1 MDEDRGEKES
11 QFHTGKVLEAQG
23 AVVPNSQWHL
33 WGWDSY
39 RGTGL
44 PELYHQSV
52 AGLRSEPRASDPGP
66 CSGQALLSTPPCQE
80 LLENLCPVFARM
92 ACIWY
97 LDTKERL
104 HHWLM
109 PHVHFCCAS
118 LSITDSN
125 PIRGLFEISTARCPS
140 AVKALPLFP
149 SFDK

>member
-80 LLENLCPVFARM
+80 LLENLRPVFARM

-104 HHWLM
+104 HLIDATCPLLLCFSQHHWLQSHQRSVWNIYSKM
-109 PHVHFCCAS
+109 PICCEGPPVVS
-118 LSITDSN
+118 
-125 PIRGLFEISTARCPS
+125 
-140 AVKALPLFP
+140 
-149 SFDK
+149 